1 MTLISDISHSIGAR
15 LILLVVTLTTVLLNT
30 HFLGEKGLGEVAL
43 LQFGL
48 LLVTGMAGFV
58 AAGAVVYV
66 RRSHRAR
73 DIRKVAYL
81 WCGVSAIVASG
92 IGVALGVIPTEWL
105 YASAGLGLLQSLVVF
120 HSQLLIASGRIRS
133 NNYLQIA
140 QTSTLLLTVFVTY
153 ILFDIATPRGFMWAL
168 TGALSV

>member
-1 MTLISDISHSIGAR
+1 M
-15 LILLVVTLTTVLLNT
+15 TLTTVLLNT

-73 DIRKVAYL
+73 DLRKVAYL
-81 WCGVSAIVASG
+81 WCVISAIVASG
-92 IGVALGVIPTEWL
+92 IGVGLGVIPTEWL

-140 QTSTLLLTVFVTY
+140 QTSTLLLIVFVTY
-153 ILFDIATPRGFMWAL
+153 ILFEIATPSPL
-168 TGALSV
+168 HLALSVMLHSGERLRFMRAGAF